1 MFFPRCIGAVDGSH
15 YSCRCPA
22 EERDVY
28 RNRKGETT
36 MNVCGVVDF
45 TGRWLYILAG
55 WEGSAH
61 DQRVYN
67 DAWDRKNLT
76 IPGDAVLLGDGGY
89 ANARRTLVPYR
100 GTRYHLQDYVRNEL
114 SPKTK
119 EELFN
124 LRHSQLRMI
133 VERSFGRHKS
143 MFKIF
148 GRTPHEGVRTHI
160 KLLYATA
167 AIMNFVLE
175 FRDITDP
182 EFIPGF
188 DENAPDG
195 NLAQQQRLDELEMD
209 EYFAGTDGPMD
220 QLREEIAGKMWT
232 NYCEYL
238 KKKRG

>member
-1 MFFPRCIGAVDGSH
+1 
-15 YSCRCPA
+15 
-22 EERDVY
+22 
-28 RNRKGETT
+28 
-36 MNVCGVVDF
+36 
-45 TGRWLYILAG
+45 
-55 WEGSAH
+55 
-61 DQRVYN
+61 
-67 DAWDRKNLT
+67 
-76 IPGDAVLLGDGGY
+76 
-89 ANARRTLVPYR
+89 
-100 GTRYHLQDYVRNEL
+100 
-114 SPKTK
+114 
-119 EELFN
+119 
-124 LRHSQLRMI
+124 
-133 VERSFGRHKS
+133 

-148 GRTPHEGVRTHI
+148 GHTPHEGVRTHI
-160 KLLYATA
+160 KLFYATA

-209 EYFAGTDGPMD
+209 EYFAGIDGPMD